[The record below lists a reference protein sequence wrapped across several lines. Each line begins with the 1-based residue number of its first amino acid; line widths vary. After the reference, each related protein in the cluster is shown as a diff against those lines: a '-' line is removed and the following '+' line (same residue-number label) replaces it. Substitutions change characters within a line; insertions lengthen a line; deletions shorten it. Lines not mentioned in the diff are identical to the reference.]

1 MGRAGVDQPIAAWL
15 RARPYWTQVAIVALT
30 YYVAGELGLRLSL
43 VGQSVTPLWPP
54 TGVAI
59 VALLALGSRTWPAVT
74 IAAVAINVPLGP
86 TLWAALL
93 IAVGNTAA
101 PLAAVALLK
110 AAQFRI
116 DLARVRDAAALV
128 LLGALAAM
136 AISATVGTLAL
147 LWAGAIQAH
156 HFAGAWSVWWTGDA
170 MGVLIVAPFL
180 WSVAH
185 HPEHQKR
192 HPSWEVIAAA
202 SALFVVCG
210 IVMAADLPLWFLIV
224 PVLGVIAWRFGQR
237 GAARADLVVS
247 VIATIVA
254 ARELGVFDGMTLAGR
269 MITLQS
275 FNATVVFTS
284 LLLAAA
290 VSQRAD
296 LAAVQRDAVETLQR
310 SLLPERL
317 CEVPGLELAARY
329 IPANDQVELGG
340 DWYDVISLH
349 DGRFGVVI
357 GDVAGHG
364 ILAAAIMGKIRTA
377 LRAFAS
383 DGSSPGTA
391 LERLNSLL
399 SDLQEGA
406 TATVWYGQY
415 EPSSRLLVFANAGH
429 VPPLVVDA
437 HGAQYLE
444 DVHGPPVGAFDRTT
458 FGESCCALEP
468 GTTLFLYTD
477 GLIERRKSGLDD
489 GLARLRASMPSND
502 VDPEQTCDAVVR
514 SLAAGSSDDDIA
526 VLAVR
531 VRADRRD
538 LHIVRRATAASVP
551 ETRHLVEAWLAENG
565 IGGSEAFDV
574 LLATTEACGNVVTHA
589 YGLTPGLVEVT
600 GRLTPSH
607 VRIVVSDDG
616 VWCSETRSQ
625 DGGRGL
631 TIMRSFM
638 DRVEIVTTPRTEIR
652 MERRVSGALHE

>member
-1 MGRAGVDQPIAAWL
+1 MGAWL
-15 RARPYWTQVAIVALT
+15 CTRPYWIQVSVVALT
-30 YYVAGELGLRLSL
+30 YYVAGEIGLRLSL
-43 VGQSVTPLWPP
+43 VGHSVTPLWPP

-59 VALLALGSRTWPAVT
+59 VALLALGPRTWPAVT
-74 IAAVAINVPLGP
+74 IAAIAINVPLGP
-86 TLWAALL
+86 TVPAALL
-93 IAVGNTAA
+93 IAVGNTVA

-110 AAQFRI
+110 AVDFHI

-147 LWAGAIQAH
+147 LWSGAIAGH
-156 HFAGAWSVWWTGDA
+156 NFAGAWSVWWTGDA

-180 WSVAH
+180 WSLAQH
-185 HPEHQKR
+185 TKHRKR

-202 SALFVVCG
+202 GALFFVCG
-210 IVMAADLPLWFLIV
+210 IAMAADLPLWFVIV
-224 PVLGVIAWRFGQR
+224 PVLGIIAWRFGQG

-254 ARELGVFDGMTLAGR
+254 ARELGVFEGMALVGR

-296 LAAVQRDAVETLQR
+296 IAAVQRDAVETLQR

-340 DWYDVISLH
+340 DWYDVFSLY
-349 DGRFGVVI
+349 DGRYGVVI

-399 SDLQEGA
+399 GDLREGA
-406 TATVWYGQY
+406 IATVWYGQY
-415 EPSSRLLVFANAGH
+415 EPSSHRLVFSNAGH

-437 HGAQYLE
+437 HGVQYLE
-444 DVHGPPVGAFDRTT
+444 DAHGPPVGALDGMH
-458 FGESCCALEP
+458 FGESRCTLEP

-477 GLIERRKSGLDD
+477 GLIEQRKSGLDD
-489 GLARLRASMPSND
+489 GLARLRASVPSTAD
-502 VDPEQTCDAVVR
+502 DLQQMCDGVVR
-514 SLAAGSSDDDIA
+514 ALAAGASDDDVA

-531 VRADRRD
+531 VCADRRD
-538 LHIVRRATAASVP
+538 LHIVQRATAASVP
-551 ETRHLVEAWLAENG
+551 ETRHLVQTWLAENG
-565 IGGSEAFDV
+565 IDSSEAFDV

-589 YGLTPGLVEVT
+589 YGLIPGLMEVT
-600 GRLTPSH
+600 GCLTPSH
-607 VRIVVSDDG
+607 IHIVVSDDG
-616 VWCSETRSQ
+616 VWRSETSAQ

-631 TIMRSFM
+631 SIMRSFM
-638 DRVEIVTTPRTEIR
+638 DHVEIVTTPRTEIR
-652 MERRVSGALHE
+652 MERRVSGTRHE

>member
-1 MGRAGVDQPIAAWL
+1 MGWREAAWTERVL
-15 RARPYWTQVAIVALT
+15 TARWRGGCARDRIGCRYRLVALT
-30 YYVAGELGLRLSL
+30 YYVAGEIGLRLSL
-43 VGQSVTPLWPP
+43 VGHSVTPLWPP
-54 TGVAI
+54 TGVAV

-86 TLWAALL
+86 TVPAALL
-93 IAVGNTAA
+93 IAVGNTVA

-110 AAQFRI
+110 AVQFRI

-147 LWAGAIQAH
+147 LWSGAIAGH

-180 WSVAH
+180 WSLAH
-185 HPEHQKR
+185 HTEHRKR
-192 HPSWEVIAAA
+192 RPSWEVIAAA
-202 SALFVVCG
+202 GALFVVCG
-210 IVMAADLPLWFLIV
+210 IVMAADLPLWFVIV

-254 ARELGVFDGMTLAGR
+254 ARELGVFQGMSLVGR

-296 LAAVQRDAVETLQR
+296 IAAVQRDAVETLQR
-310 SLLPERL
+310 SLLPDRL

-340 DWYDVISLH
+340 DWYDVFSLH
-349 DGRFGVVI
+349 DGRYGVVI

-399 SDLQEGA
+399 GDLREGA

-415 EPSSRLLVFANAGH
+415 DPSSHLLVFTNAGH

-444 DVHGPPVGAFDRTT
+444 DVHGPPVGALDRTH
-458 FGESCCALEP
+458 FGESCSRSSRARHSSFTP
-468 GTTLFLYTD
+468 TGSS
-477 GLIERRKSGLDD
+477 SG
-489 GLARLRASMPSND
+489 AR
-502 VDPEQTCDAVVR
+502 
-514 SLAAGSSDDDIA
+514 AGSTTGS
-526 VLAVR
+526 LGY
-531 VRADRRD
+531 VRACRRIRPILNRHVTPSSALSPMDHPTTTSRCSRCVSTRTDATCTSSGVPLLRVFPRRD
-538 LHIVRRATAASVP
+538 TSCRR
-551 ETRHLVEAWLAENG
+551 
-565 IGGSEAFDV
+565 GS
-574 LLATTEACGNVVTHA
+574 
-589 YGLTPGLVEVT
+589 
-600 GRLTPSH
+600 
-607 VRIVVSDDG
+607 
-616 VWCSETRSQ
+616 
-625 DGGRGL
+625 
-631 TIMRSFM
+631 
-638 DRVEIVTTPRTEIR
+638 PRT
-652 MERRVSGALHE
+652 VSAAPRHSTSSSPRLKRAETS

>member
-1 MGRAGVDQPIAAWL
+1 M
-15 RARPYWTQVAIVALT
+15 QVSIVALT
-30 YYVAGELGLRLSL
+30 YYVAGEIGLRLSL
-43 VGQSVTPLWPP
+43 VGHSVTPLWPP

-86 TLWAALL
+86 TVSAALL
-93 IAVGNTAA
+93 IAVGNTVA
-101 PLAAVALLK
+101 PLAAVALLE
-110 AAQFRI
+110 AVHFHI

-147 LWAGAIQAH
+147 WWSGAIPGH

-180 WSVAH
+180 WSLAH
-185 HPEHQKR
+185 HTEHRKQ

-202 SALFVVCG
+202 GALFVVCG
-210 IVMAADLPLWFLIV
+210 IVMAADLPLWFVIV

-237 GAARADLVVS
+237 GAAGADLVVS

-254 ARELGVFDGMTLAGR
+254 ARELGVFEGMALVER
-269 MITLQS
+269 MVTLQS

-296 LAAVQRDAVETLQR
+296 IAAVQRDAVETLQR

-340 DWYDVISLH
+340 DWYDVISLN
-349 DGRFGVVI
+349 DGRYGVVI

-391 LERLNSLL
+391 LERLNALL
-399 SDLQEGA
+399 GDLQEGA

-415 EPSSRLLVFANAGH
+415 DPSSHLLVFTNAGH

-437 HGAQYLE
+437 HGGQYLE
-444 DVHGPPVGAFDRTT
+444 DVHGPPVGVLDRMH
-458 FGESCCALEP
+458 FGESYYALEP

-477 GLIERRKSGLDD
+477 GLVERRRSGLDD
-489 GLARLRASMPSND
+489 GLARLRASVPSNEAD
-502 VDPEQTCDAVVR
+502 LEQTCDAIVHAV
-514 SLAAGSSDDDIA
+514 AAGSSDDDIA
-526 VLAVR
+526 MLAVR

-551 ETRHLVEAWLAENG
+551 ETRHLVQAWLAENG
-565 IGGSEAFDV
+565 IDGSEAFDV

-589 YGLTPGLVEVT
+589 YGLIPGVMEVT
-600 GRLTPSH
+600 GCLTPSH
-607 VRIVVSDDG
+607 VHIVVSDGG
-616 VWCSETRSQ
+616 VWRSETRARG
-625 DGGRGL
+625 GGRGL
-631 TIMRSFM
+631 AIMRSFM
-638 DRVEIVTTPRTEIR
+638 DHVEVVTTPRTEIR
-652 MERRVSGALHE
+652 MERRVSGARCE